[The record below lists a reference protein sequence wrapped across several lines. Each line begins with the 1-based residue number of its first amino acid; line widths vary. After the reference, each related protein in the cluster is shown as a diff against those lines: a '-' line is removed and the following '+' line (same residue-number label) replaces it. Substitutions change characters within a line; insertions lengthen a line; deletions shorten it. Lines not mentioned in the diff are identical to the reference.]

1 VASNA
6 YDEGIGQFFSRQS
19 LDRGTLTLY
28 TLKHL
33 NARDFVRLTVG
44 MILGNWQNDEALA
57 MESVR
62 GVTIDTRH
70 TLIKVML
77 DGEVDTLTTPLE
89 FAIRPK
95 ALSVIVPAEIT
106 ASVEAA

>member
-1 VASNA
+1 
-6 YDEGIGQFFSRQS
+6 
-19 LDRGTLTLY
+19 
-28 TLKHL
+28 
-33 NARDFVRLTVG
+33 
-44 MILGNWQNDEALA
+44 
-57 MESVR
+57 
-62 GVTIDTRH
+62 
-70 TLIKVML
+70 ML